1 MSRSQ
6 LLPLLTLITNS
17 CSRRL
22 PLLPVLL
29 FDFFL
34 CPPPTHPINHSY
46 STGGDRNTDCSG
58 EGVCLGAT
66 DTLFLNTE
74 INCFTDGTDI
84 YQNMESATIQ
94 ALKSGTIYT
103 RGDFETEISSS
114 GTTIYDFFTVS
125 SDPLRKFGGSTEDAT
140 MGGFVGLAVNAGDII
155 TWTSDS
161 GIAKTG
167 FTVCLEPPA
176 PLIYTSDSTCTWNN
190 NLNVGCCEM
199 AKKIIIDSSV
209 IVIDDRAFMACLDVE
224 EIDFSGATSLTTIN
238 RAAFSGMTNL
248 GRVDMGV
255 SMRRYRISSVSF

>member
-1 MSRSQ
+1 M
-6 LLPLLTLITNS
+6 
-17 CSRRL
+17 
-22 PLLPVLL
+22 
-29 FDFFL
+29 
-34 CPPPTHPINHSY
+34 
-46 STGGDRNTDCSG
+46 
-58 EGVCLGAT
+58 

-84 YQNMESATIQ
+84 YQDMESATIQ

-114 GTTIYDFFTVS
+114 GTTIYDFFTLS
-125 SDPLRKFGGSTEDAT
+125 SDPYRRYGGSTGPLGDAT

-190 NLNVGCCEM
+190 NRNEGCCEM

-209 IVIDDRAFMACLDVE
+209 IEIDQAAFRDCHDVE

-238 RAAFSGMTNL
+238 QAAFFGMTNL

-255 SMRRYRISSVSF
+255 SVRRYRISAVLF